1 MNNETRN
8 ILMFAHT
15 SLDLHQEER
24 VFLTKKDKKTC
35 EVRKIVVPLHQVSS
49 NIYSF
54 RFLVIGKKESF
65 QL

>member
-35 EVRKIVVPLHQVSS
+35 EVRIKKKVFNCRITGGRCEAPFKLS
-49 NIYSF
+49 NF
-54 RFLVIGKKESF
+54 
-65 QL
+65 